1 MSPDLRDPSDPQSW
15 LRRARSNLARARAGR
30 PTAEVLY
37 EDLCFDA
44 QQAAEKAV
52 KGVLVARQR
61 DFPKTHVVERLL
73 ALVEAAGVEVP
84 VSLREAG
91 DLTVRGAE
99 SLPGSGRRDIG
110 AGLSACVGAGRAGG
124 AVGGGGDREVG
135 VTGGRR
141 GR

>member
-30 PTAEVLY
+30 PTVEVLY

-73 ALVEAAGVEVP
+73 GLVEAAGVEVP
-84 VSLREAG
+84 VSIREAG
-91 DLTVRGAE
+91 DLTRYAAQSRYPEVADETSEPDYQRALELAERVVRWAE
-99 SLPGSGRRDIG
+99 EI
-110 AGLSACVGAGRAGG
+110 
-124 AVGGGGDREVG
+124 VGGRGGPA
-135 VTGGRR
+135 
-141 GR
+141 